1 MSLRGELHPF
11 SKLTDQQILEI
22 RKLWKAG
29 YRNIKLLAHNN
40 KVSPANIKKIV
51 HRETWTHL

>member
-11 SKLTDQQILEI
+11 CKLTDEQVFEI
-22 RKLWKAG
+22 RKLWKSG
-29 YRNIKLLAHNN
+29 YRNIKLLAYNN
-40 KVSPANIKKIV
+40 KVSSANIKKIV

>member
-1 MSLRGELHPF
+1 MALRGESHPL
-11 SKLTDQQILEI
+11 SKLTTDQILII

-29 YRNIKLLAHNN
+29 FRNIKLLAHNHN
-40 KVSPANIKKIV
+40 VSPANIKKIV